1 VIPGSIRH
9 ILVVKL
15 RYIGDV
21 LLCTPVL
28 SGLREAFPGATITAL
43 VNAGTQDVLL
53 HHPDVDEILLVNR
66 PRGTAGSRGR
76 YWADQFRL
84 LRLLRERRFDL
95 ALDLTDGDR
104 AAFLTWASGARLRV
118 GFNRERRF
126 RGRAYHRCVPP
137 WSGRRHAV
145 EADLEALRLLGLQV
159 HPVAPSLGLPPEAE
173 VAAEDLLAHKR
184 VSRDRDLVLVHPGA
198 RWWFK
203 TWPAERFAALGDRI
217 AEELGA
223 QILIA
228 GGRGD
233 APAAEAIQGQMRSP
247 AMSVAGETSVLQLA
261 AVLKRCRLFVGNDAG
276 PMHIAAAVGTPVV
289 ALFGPTDPAEWG
301 PQGEG
306 HVVLYKGLDC
316 RECWRRGACWRGE
329 SNCLRQITV
338 EEAMVAVRRAWHRKK
353 ETPCRSMSSTS
364 TG

>member
-1 VIPGSIRH
+1 MTPEAVRRV
-9 ILVVKL
+9 LVVKL

-173 VAAEDLLAHKR
+173 AAAGDLLTRKGAA
-184 VSRDRDLVLVHPGA
+184 RDRDRVLIHPGA

-203 TWPAERFAALGDRI
+203 AWPTERFAALADGI
-217 AEELGA
+217 AEEIGA
-223 QILIA
+223 EVII
-228 GGRGD
+228 GGGPGD
-233 APAAEAIQGQMRSP
+233 MAAAEAIRSRMRRP
-247 AMSVAGETSVLQLA
+247 AICLAGETSVLQLA
-261 AVLKRCRLFVGNDAG
+261 AVLKHCRLFVGNDNG
-276 PMHIAAAVGTPVV
+276 PMHIAAAVRTPVV

-301 PQGEG
+301 PWGEG
-306 HVVLYKGLDC
+306 HVVLYKGVDC
-316 RECWRRGACWRGE
+316 RECWRRGTCWRGE
-329 SNCLRQITV
+329 ENCLRQITV
-338 EEAMVAVRRAWHRKK
+338 DEAMVAVRRAWTREK
-353 ETPCRSMSSTS
+353 ETGCRSMSSTY